1 MNRLIRPTRLIAL
14 VLFTAALLSIYAVS
28 LYKLQ
33 IVEGQAYYE
42 QSQNN
47 IVTTRTVKATRG
59 NILDRYG
66 RTLVSNRSCSNL
78 IIDTDELFNEE
89 TVEDPNAVI
98 LELVRLVR
106 SCGDDYADELPISQ
120 QSPFQYDSPMSD
132 EDRTRLDLFLEDKGW
147 DLDLSAVEL
156 MASFRTRYEI
166 DNSYTSE
173 EMRIIAGVRYALN
186 MHTVVQTTDYIFVED
201 ASMELITT
209 VLESGIPGVEIQNGY
224 VREYQTQYA
233 AHVLGYISTMSGT
246 EWELYQD
253 QGYSYDALVGKDG
266 AEYAFESWLHGTD
279 GEARITSTASGTVTD
294 MVYTKEPVPG
304 NNVYLTIDI
313 GLQEAAEQA
322 LSSGITQLNTQREED
337 NAAAVAAGTPED
349 VMELS
354 TGGAIVVV
362 DVKTSEPLCIASYPT
377 FSADTVLE
385 DFSELLA
392 DENAPLFNRAL
403 MGTYAPGST
412 FKPVTAIAA
421 LNEGKVTVDYTI
433 YDEGIFTKY
442 SDVDTS
448 YMPTCWIYGQ
458 GSHGD
463 VNVTTA
469 IEHSCNYYFYTV
481 GDLVG
486 IDSIAHYAQLF
497 GLGEPTGI
505 ELAED
510 VGHMATPAYKAE
522 IYSEDSTESEWFVGD
537 TLAAAIGQSVS
548 QFTPLQLAN
557 YTAAIANDGLRHEA
571 SILKTVRSFDG
582 TEKLF
587 ERTAVVSGD
596 VDVDESYY
604 DAVQEGMYLV
614 ATSGNSPTVYAA
626 FQTADYTLAAKTGT
640 AQRGENLA
648 NNACFICYAPYED
661 PEIAMAVV
669 IEKGGAGA
677 NLASIAREVL
687 DYYFAFTA
695 STKTLETEQ
704 TLLK

>member
-14 VLFTAALLSIYAVS
+14 VLLTAALLSIYAVS

-33 IVEGQAYYE
+33 IVEGQEYYE

-59 NILDRYG
+59 DILDRYG

-78 IIDTDELFNEE
+78 VINTDELFKED
-89 TVEDPNAVI
+89 VVADPNAVI
-98 LELVRLVR
+98 LELVRLVQ
-106 SCGDDYADELPISQ
+106 SCGDSYLDELPISME
-120 QSPFQYDSPMSD
+120 SPFQYDSPMSD

-147 DLDLSAVEL
+147 ALDISAVEL
-156 MASFRTRYEI
+156 MANFRTRYEI

-186 MHTVVQTTDYIFVED
+186 MHTVVNTTDYIFVED

-224 VREYQTQYA
+224 VREYHTQYA
-233 AHVLGYISTMSGT
+233 AHVLGYISTMNQA

-279 GEARITSTASGTVTD
+279 GQARITSTASGTVTE
-294 MVYTKEPVPG
+294 MVYTQEPEPG

-322 LSSGITQLNTQREED
+322 LSSGITQLNTEREED
-337 NAAAVAAGTPED
+337 NAEAVAAGTPED

-362 DVKTSEPLCIASYPT
+362 DVETSEPLCIASYPT
-377 FSADTVLE
+377 FNADTVLE

-458 GSHGD
+458 GTHGD

-481 GDLVG
+481 GDLLG
-486 IDSIAHYAQLF
+486 IDAIAHYAQLF

-522 IYSEDSTESEWFVGD
+522 IYAGDSTESEWFVGD

-557 YTAAIANDGLRHEA
+557 YTAAIANDGLRHETT
-571 SILKTVRSFDG
+571 ILKTVRSFDG

-587 ERTAVVSGD
+587 TREAVVSGD

-687 DYYFAFTA
+687 DYYFAFA
-695 STKTLETEQ
+695 DSTTTLETEQ